1 MQKTVTPVF
10 TKEQILHLTEILE
23 KRGIC
28 NVDIM
33 TLPKFLGET
42 LLDRIHKLIEYK
54 EHGIEFYDH
63 TLDNKI
69 KNNKQMTPAE
79 HKQYMENILNRLSE
93 ELLVKQPPK
102 KEAPKLPV
110 KLIEEVLSDYLMNDI
125 FVSPLQSW
133 LNTGKVL
140 VESEIIEAEEN
151 IEVLR
156 DTVNYIQKTIK
167 ELQETLTSSKK
178 ELENEIT
185 RINNLHYLLKTI
197 NY

>member
-1 MQKTVTPVF
+1 M
-10 TKEQILHLTEILE
+10 
-23 KRGIC
+23 
-28 NVDIM
+28 NS
-33 TLPKFLGET
+33 
-42 LLDRIHKLIEYK
+42 K
-54 EHGIEFYDH
+54 EHKE
-63 TLDNKI
+63 
-69 KNNKQMTPAE
+69 
-79 HKQYMENILNRLSE
+79 YMENIIKQLPEEGVHVRLLTVETSSLKE
-93 ELLVKQPPK
+93 E
-102 KEAPKLPV
+102 EF
-110 KLIEEVLSDYLMNDI
+110 

-156 DTVNYIQKTIK
+156 DTVNYVQKTIK

>member
-1 MQKTVTPVF
+1 M
-10 TKEQILHLTEILE
+10 
-23 KRGIC
+23 
-28 NVDIM
+28 NS
-33 TLPKFLGET
+33 
-42 LLDRIHKLIEYK
+42 K
-54 EHGIEFYDH
+54 EHKE
-63 TLDNKI
+63 
-69 KNNKQMTPAE
+69 
-79 HKQYMENILNRLSE
+79 YMENIIKQLPEEGLHVRLLTVETSYLKE
-93 ELLVKQPPK
+93 E
-102 KEAPKLPV
+102 ERFFA
-110 KLIEEVLSDYLMNDI
+110 
-125 FVSPLQSW
+125 SPLQSW

-156 DTVNYIQKTIK
+156 DTVNYVQKTIK